1 MGVFTSNHYFISSV
15 SAEFI
20 GNTFL
25 QKNRYCTFYLCK
37 IHINNQV
44 KKTSFLDDFMFN
56 SSKSRCYWS
65 AEGRV
70 LNLDAFHL
78 GRLFF

>member
-25 QKNRYCTFYLCK
+25 QKTCIVHFICAKYTSIR
-37 IHINNQV
+37 V